1 MENKKILN
9 EDGSINF
16 NKFNL
21 LTEAEQVS
29 YMVNWTP
36 DQKMEYL
43 MQNTLSE
50 KECYTPIFNL
60 IDQIE
65 EGKINNG
72 SSL

>member
-1 MENKKILN
+1 MNKMILN

-29 YMVNWTP
+29 CMVNWTQN
-36 DQKMEYL
+36 QKMEYL
-43 MQNTLSE
+43 MQDTISE
-50 KECYTPIFNL
+50 KECFTPIFNL

-65 EGKINNG
+65 EGKVKNG
-72 SSL
+72 GSL